1 MNIWCLLKISNES
14 QFFKCLWITD
24 TFKEKIM
31 TKTQIPYV
39 FIVLI
44 WKRVHKRFRPYSS
57 LLHGCA
63 LYPQQ
68 SLSTPHYIVNGVFY
82 IRDGVLCVEE
92 NSFSSPNSKPVL
104 LVVVYSLES
113 ENELCFQHVQFSSL
127 PQVDLKDK
135 TISWTLVLCGTLIMS
150 LCYVSPNSF

>member
-1 MNIWCLLKISNES
+1 MNIWYLLKISNES

-31 TKTQIPYV
+31 TETQIPYV

-113 ENELCFQHVQFSSL
+113 ENELFPTCSIQFSTTSRSEGQNYIL
-127 PQVDLKDK
+127 NLSSV
-135 TISWTLVLCGTLIMS
+135 WNAYHEFMLCVTK
-150 LCYVSPNSF
+150 